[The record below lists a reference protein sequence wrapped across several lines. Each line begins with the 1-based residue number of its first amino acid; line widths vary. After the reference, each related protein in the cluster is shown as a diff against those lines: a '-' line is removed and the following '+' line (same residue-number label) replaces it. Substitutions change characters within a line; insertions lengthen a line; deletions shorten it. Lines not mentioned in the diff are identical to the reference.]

1 MNIKQTASG
10 WGKSENGSAS
20 KGWGASSKWH
30 PSIKYNDR
38 GWKMNIKQTASGW
51 GKSENGSS
59 VFVPKKKV
67 GPEPKKYGELVVAS
81 SYCHYCPWSSK
92 EGIEET
98 ITRVENQLR
107 TCCFKDDW
115 NNHRMGCREEEFNC
129 FCYDKDI
136 MENVFWASEIL
147 VKEPGNE
154 RIDDIRKTF
163 LSDALKEIQEYG
175 GKRYPNKE
183 EYEVHVKEG
192 GFNYFIAKDEKQR
205 LKHVASVKKYL
216 LKCLE
221 VRKDVEIEYGRKRVM
236 DILFWSR
243 GYWQGL
249 DDAEKR
255 FTNVEKRN
263 GGISNELLD
272 NEEEQRAQ
280 EAWNWAMKEDSLTTY
295 TWENDYDSFYDSLI
309 RDTVPCDAKGAESI
323 LTMIYD
329 EEVRKVEKLYQEKKN
344 TINTW
349 K

>member
-1 MNIKQTASG
+1 
-10 WGKSENGSAS
+10 
-20 KGWGASSKWH
+20 
-30 PSIKYNDR
+30 
-38 GWKMNIKQTASGW
+38 MNIKQTASGW

-115 NNHRMGCREEEFNC
+115 NNHRMGCREEE
-129 FCYDKDI
+129 
-136 MENVFWASEIL
+136 
-147 VKEPGNE
+147 
-154 RIDDIRKTF
+154 
-163 LSDALKEIQEYG
+163 
-175 GKRYPNKE
+175 
-183 EYEVHVKEG
+183 
-192 GFNYFIAKDEKQR
+192 FNYFIAKDEKQR

-295 TWENDYDSFYDSLI
+295 TWENDNDSFYDSLI